1 MHHLGFKLI
10 MDGAHF
16 GEESIFLE
24 FDGMY
29 ICRMKTANNQCISF
43 DISDCLFRVVDLKII
58 LFVFV
63 KTFQNG
69 SNILRSDTID

>member
-43 DISDCLFRVVDLKII
+43 DISD
-58 LFVFV
+58 
-63 KTFQNG
+63 
-69 SNILRSDTID
+69 